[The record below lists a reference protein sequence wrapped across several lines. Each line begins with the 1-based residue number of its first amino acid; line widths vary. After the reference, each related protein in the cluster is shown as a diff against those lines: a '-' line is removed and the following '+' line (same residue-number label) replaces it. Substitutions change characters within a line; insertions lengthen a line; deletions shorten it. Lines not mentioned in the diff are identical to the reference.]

1 MPTNKLEWFLLLLL
15 SWTLLGGV
23 AVALW
28 TSMRNAEKR
37 RAQRAREIAADCR
50 LKAANL
56 LEQARA
62 ERRDANEDERNE
74 HLWLDFALSSERGA
88 DELLEL
94 ADWWDERA
102 RALERGEA

>member
-1 MPTNKLEWFLLLLL
+1 MPTNALEWSLAALLL
-15 SWTLLGGV
+15 WTLLGGIGV
-23 AVALW
+23 AMW
-28 TSMRNAEKR
+28 TSIRNAEKR
-37 RAQRAREIAADCR
+37 RAEGARKIAAECR

-94 ADWWDERA
+94 ADWWEERA
-102 RALERGEA
+102 RALESGEV